1 MKTDGNPFDGLR
13 SEDLI
18 QKLEDLKNQNLDAFF
33 ELVFQSIVNWPDE
46 AVDDKSPI
54 ENKTKALERI
64 IKHFEDLEEYEKCQK
79 LKAILDQIRW
89 KN

>member
-18 QKLEDLKNQNLDAFF
+18 QKLEDLKIKNIDAFF

-46 AVDDKSPI
+46 AVQDSSPI

>member
-33 ELVFQSIVNWPDE
+33 ELVFQSIVNWPEE
-46 AVDDKSPI
+46 AVDDKSPVD
-54 ENKTKALERI
+54 NKIKALERI
-64 IKHFEDLEEYEKCQK
+64 IKHFQDLEEYEKCQE
-79 LKAILDQIRW
+79 LKIILDRIKW

>member
-1 MKTDGNPFDGLR
+1 MKSDWNPFDGLR

-33 ELVFQSIVNWPDE
+33 ELVFQSIVNWPEE
-46 AVDDKSPI
+46 AVDDKSPVD
-54 ENKTKALERI
+54 NKIKALERI
-64 IKHFEDLEEYEKCQK
+64 IKHFQDLEEYEKCQE
-79 LKAILDQIRW
+79 LKIILDRIKW